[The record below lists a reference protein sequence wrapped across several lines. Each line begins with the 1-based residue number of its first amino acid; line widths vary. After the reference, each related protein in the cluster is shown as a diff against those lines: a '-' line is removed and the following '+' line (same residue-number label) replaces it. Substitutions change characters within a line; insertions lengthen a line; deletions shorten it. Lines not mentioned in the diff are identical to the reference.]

1 MPKYDG
7 HRIEHMTTWNRGWEE
22 THREELRADEI
33 RQWSCTLTKMFNT
46 DAQNLPSKRLEE
58 LHKCIHKKYPEQVKT
73 DLTNLKVF
81 WTFRLLDCTNSKG
94 FQPSEELEKITAPAS
109 LHVTFIDSTQRLT
122 RSSAVFF
129 GYLPNIINDCYCRRS
144 SYSPSCISHR
154 HLHISH
160 LFWPSR
166 CHGAQ
171 RSEQVV
177 NTFCRWSSNA
187 GPVSGCLVG
196 WTI

>member
-58 LHKCIHKKYPEQVKT
+58 PAQMHYNKKHPEQVKT

-81 WTFRLLDCTNSKG
+81 WTFRRLDCTNSKG
-94 FQPSEELEKITAPAS
+94 FSRVKKLKKISTCVTPRYLHRQYSKAYTPSHQFTS
-109 LHVTFIDSTQRLT
+109 LDSSIYWTL
-122 RSSAVFF
+122 AM
-129 GYLPNIINDCYCRRS
+129 NDCYCRRS
-144 SYSPSCISHR
+144 SRTHPTKPRHR
-154 HLHISH
+154 S
-160 LFWPSR
+160 LF
-166 CHGAQ
+166 C
-171 RSEQVV
+171 
-177 NTFCRWSSNA
+177 
-187 GPVSGCLVG
+187 
-196 WTI
+196 